1 MVWANSVF
9 TSLMRERQMA
19 HPEAVWLLYG
29 DEKYT
34 WQESWNN
41 VERVANGLID
51 VGVMPGDRVGI
62 MMSNRPEFLWVHI
75 GLSFIGAS
83 SVPVNTAQRGQALKH
98 ILTDSSVTAVVADG
112 EAIPPLRDVLVD
124 IPSIRVLI
132 GDAPVGDLNISH
144 NIAGITLD
152 SLLAHSPGEPDID
165 IGSITGAIQPSG
177 NASNASSKAVA
188 GILYTS
194 GTTGPPKGVTPKRAD
209 AKGFRRVL
217 SSLQVHPGEVIYTA
231 LPLFHGNA
239 LGVSMLG
246 SIMLDA
252 SLALGKRFSASRLF
266 DECRRYN
273 AVEFNTLG
281 GMVSMLCK
289 QPPRPDD
296 SDNPVRTVLS
306 AGCPVEYWDYF
317 QKRFNVK
324 VVEWFG
330 MVDAPGYL
338 LNDEGRIGS
347 MGKPAG
353 DVLFKVVDDN
363 GVELSPGEVGELVL
377 HHPLGRM
384 SEYHNLPD
392 ATDDAYRDGWF
403 HTGDLAETDTDGY
416 FYYRGRKKESMR
428 RRGENIS
435 AWEIESVLN
444 RHPAIVECAAHAVP
458 SELGEDEVK
467 VVVVL
472 KKGEHLDPSELLQ
485 YCEGKMAYYAI
496 PRYVEYVDEIEKTPT
511 QRIRYEELKKRGITS
526 STWDREKVS
535 YQVNKDV

>member
-1 MVWANSVF
+1 
-9 TSLMRERQMA
+9 
-19 HPEAVWLLYG
+19 
-29 DEKYT
+29 
-34 WQESWNN
+34 
-41 VERVANGLID
+41 
-51 VGVMPGDRVGI
+51 
-62 MMSNRPEFLWVHI
+62 
-75 GLSFIGAS
+75 
-83 SVPVNTAQRGQALKH
+83 
-98 ILTDSSVTAVVADG
+98 
-112 EAIPPLRDVLVD
+112 
-124 IPSIRVLI
+124 
-132 GDAPVGDLNISH
+132 
-144 NIAGITLD
+144 
-152 SLLAHSPGEPDID
+152 
-165 IGSITGAIQPSG
+165 
-177 NASNASSKAVA
+177 
-188 GILYTS
+188 
-194 GTTGPPKGVTPKRAD
+194 
-209 AKGFRRVL
+209 
-217 SSLQVHPGEVIYTA
+217 
-231 LPLFHGNA
+231 
-239 LGVSMLG
+239 
-246 SIMLDA
+246 
-252 SLALGKRFSASRLF
+252 
-266 DECRRYN
+266 
-273 AVEFNTLG
+273 
-281 GMVSMLCK
+281 
-289 QPPRPDD
+289 
-296 SDNPVRTVLS
+296 
-306 AGCPVEYWDYF
+306 
-317 QKRFNVK
+317 
-324 VVEWFG
+324 
-330 MVDAPGYL
+330 
-338 LNDEGRIGS
+338 

-435 AWEIESVLN
+435 AWEVESVLN